1 MVSWQLHL
9 IAWGEA
15 RKKLGKRIERLN
27 ERRIVLPIADGLAA
41 AHQKRISQGKAADKI
56 AYVLK
61 SPKKKAY
68 RLFKRRSITADG
80 EVISAFKQK
89 KSGLRPG
96 ERVAVFRLMQ
106 DLSLDQLAVAGGEGT
121 DMLRRVKRRMY

>member
-61 SPKKKAY
+61 SPKKKLIGFSSGDRSPPMERSY
-68 RLFKRRSITADG
+68 PRSSRKRAVSVLG
-80 EVISAFKQK
+80 
-89 KSGLRPG
+89 SGWPCS
-96 ERVAVFRLMQ
+96 
-106 DLSLDQLAVAGGEGT
+106 D
-121 DMLRRVKRRMY
+121 